1 MVQLG
6 SFVTI
11 DLHGHGG
18 RTVALEQ
25 CDIENLDESDFVF
38 YRPPGS
44 DFAQDTL

>member
-18 RTVALEQ
+18 RIIALER
-25 CDIENLDESDFVF
+25 CDIENLDETDFVF

-44 DFAQDTL
+44 DSAQATL